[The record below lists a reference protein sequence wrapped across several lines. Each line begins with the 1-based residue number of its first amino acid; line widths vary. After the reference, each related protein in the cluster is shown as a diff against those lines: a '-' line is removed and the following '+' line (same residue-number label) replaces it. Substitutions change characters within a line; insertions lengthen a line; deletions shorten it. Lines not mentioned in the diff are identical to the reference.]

1 MSSSG
6 LPVPWGDFTA
16 DPRTPQAAP
25 LRASDRDR
33 DVVSGVLT
41 EAYADG
47 RLNREE
53 YDERADATAAAKTL
67 GELREL
73 IGDLVPQTPVVAS
86 RSAIAGLSSDA
97 LHARAVQHWQSEL
110 RQAITGFLIPT
121 LVCWTVW
128 LLTAMGAGMY
138 FPWPVFVTLG
148 TGVNVLRVL
157 LQKQTVIRNE
167 ERRLEKKQRKALEPP
182 KSSRREQ
189 PDAG

>member
-1 MSSSG
+1 MTSSG
-6 LPVPWGDFTA
+6 PSVPWGDFTL

-73 IGDLVPQTPVVAS
+73 IADLVPQTPIVAS
-86 RSAIAGLSSDA
+86 RSGIAGLSADA

-110 RQAITGFLIPT
+110 RQALTGFLIPT

-128 LLTAMGAGMY
+128 LLTSMGAGMY

-157 LQKQTVIRNE
+157 LQKQTLITNE
-167 ERRLEKKQRKALEPP
+167 EHRLEKKQRKALEPP